1 MIKTIIVDDHVLFCD
16 GLERVLSD
24 TKQFF
29 VVNKFN
35 SGKTLLNTPIDPTVK
50 LLIIDIEMPGLNG
63 FDVIKRLRLKNKL
76 LKIVILSMHE
86 EMAYC
91 NEAISIGA
99 DAFLSK
105 TLDSS
110 SLVEILIRI
119 MHGQSFF
126 SLIPAPKENNQV
138 LSEREIEVLRLLGKG
153 KTSKEIGIELNISP
167 LTIKAHRRNM
177 IKKLQVSNSS
187 ELISK
192 ALEIGIL

>member
-1 MIKTIIVDDHVLFCD
+1 LINTIIVDDHALFCD
-16 GLERVLSD
+16 GLDRVLSE
-24 TKQFF
+24 TKLFR

-35 SGKTLLNTPIDPTVK
+35 SGKSLLSSTIDPTVH

-63 FDVIKRLRLKNKL
+63 FDVIKRVRLKNKQ

-86 EMAYC
+86 ESAYSS
-91 NEAISIGA
+91 EASALGA

-105 TLDSS
+105 TLESS
-110 SLVEILIRI
+110 ELVDLLIRI
-119 MHGQSFF
+119 NQGERVFEQT
-126 SLIPAPKENNQV
+126 AQAKENTNL
-138 LSEREIEVLRLLGKG
+138 LSDREVEVLKLLASG
-153 KTSKEIGIELNISP
+153 KTSKEIGVELNISP

-192 ALEIGIL
+192 ALQVGIL

>member
-1 MIKTIIVDDHVLFCD
+1 MINTIIVDDHVLFCD
-16 GLERVLSD
+16 GLERVLTD
-24 TKQFF
+24 TRQFR

-35 SGKTLLNTPIDPTVK
+35 SGKGLLNKPIDPNVN

-63 FDVIKRLRLKNKL
+63 FDVIKRLRLKNKQ

-86 EMAYC
+86 EEAFS
-91 NEAISIGA
+91 NEASTIGA
-99 DAFLSK
+99 NAFLSK

-110 SLVEILIRI
+110 TLVDILIRTI
-119 MHGQSFF
+119 HGETFF
-126 SLIPAPKENNQV
+126 LPQLPPKENSNL
-138 LSEREIEVLRLLGKG
+138 LSDREVEVLRLISKG

-177 IKKLQVSNSS
+177 IKKLQVNNST